1 MKKNYFNN
9 VKTLEELRTLYRDFL
24 KTVHPDNGGSVEA
37 CQELNAQYD
46 ATFERLKNSAP
57 VMDGGK
63 EQVKWDA
70 TEDAALRDALSKI
83 IHIKDIN
90 IEIVGC
96 WIWVDGI
103 TYPAKDDLKCAGF
116 KWSKA
121 RKKWHFAPYEH
132 KYYKGG
138 KKSFDDLRR
147 TYGSST
153 VETESREEIA

>member
-1 MKKNYFNN
+1 MKKNYFED
-9 VKTLEELRTLYRDFL
+9 VKTLEELRTLYRDLL

-46 ATFERLKNSAP
+46 AAFERLKNAAP
-57 VMDGGK
+57 VMDDNK